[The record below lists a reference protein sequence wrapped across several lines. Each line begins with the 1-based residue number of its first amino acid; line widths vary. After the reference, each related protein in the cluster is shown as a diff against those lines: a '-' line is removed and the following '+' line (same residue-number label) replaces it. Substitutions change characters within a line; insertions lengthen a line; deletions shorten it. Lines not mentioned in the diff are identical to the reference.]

1 MKNSILVINQIY
13 DLQTAE
19 RTFVN
24 KRLMIKGNIHLLLNS
39 VHTEDTFESQN
50 LSLNFFS
57 KQVL

>member
-1 MKNSILVINQIY
+1 MKNSILVINHIY

-39 VHTEDTFESQN
+39 VHTEDTFESQTYP
-50 LSLNFFS
+50 
-57 KQVL
+57 